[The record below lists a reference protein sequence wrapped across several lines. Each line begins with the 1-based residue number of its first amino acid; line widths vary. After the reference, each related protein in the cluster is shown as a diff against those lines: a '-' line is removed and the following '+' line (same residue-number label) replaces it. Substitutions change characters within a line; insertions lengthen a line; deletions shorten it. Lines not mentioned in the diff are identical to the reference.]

1 MRYLVSTLLV
11 ALALNA
17 VSPVGAVAQAVNYID
32 ESGNIH
38 FADSPEQVPLRYRD
52 QVIRKKPVVLGKK
65 EFKEAQRDFK
75 RQQAELE
82 REKRN
87 EEKAAQR
94 AARMK
99 AKEQERLR
107 REEEKRQKKAEAR
120 LFERR
125 AIPTPRPR
133 SVKDF

>member
-1 MRYLVSTLLV
+1 MRYLVSSILFV
-11 ALALNA
+11 FALTAGNPSTA
-17 VSPVGAVAQAVNYID
+17 AAQAVNYID

-87 EEKAAQR
+87 EEKAAQK

-125 AIPTPRPR
+125 AVPTPRPR
-133 SVKDF
+133 SLKDL